1 MRLGDKMAEKKSNII
16 AVVGPTA
23 SGKTDLAI
31 RLAKHFGGEII
42 SADSM
47 QIYTGMSIA
56 TAKPEKNEMQGIPHH
71 LMDFLDPKEKFS
83 VSQYCEM
90 ADIAARDILSRG
102 KVPVLCGGTGLY
114 VRSFLENIQFAEEK
128 VDEVRRAELNRI
140 YETEGGEKL
149 LDYLRTFDPETAGK
163 LLPANSKRIIR
174 AIEIYETTGKTMS
187 QQIAE
192 SHAVPS
198 PYKAAVIGITYADRQ
213 VLYDRINRRV
223 EIMLEKGLV
232 QETREFYAS
241 DIGNTAAAAI
251 GYKELKP
258 WLDGEITFAEA
269 VEKLKQETRH
279 YAKRQLTW
287 FKKDEYIHW
296 IYADRTDDIFRESV
310 EIIEREFDKN

>member
-1 MRLGDKMAEKKSNII
+1 MAEKKSNII

>member
-1 MRLGDKMAEKKSNII
+1 MRSGDKMAEKKSNII

-287 FKKDEYIHW
+287 FKKDEHIHW